1 MVTEGGRGKGE
12 RGRSSLTSDFHLR
25 PSAFEV
31 PTSDFRVMVLMGGP
45 SAEHA
50 ISLKSGHG
58 VVEALTCRGCVVNP
72 VTVPQDVTTDEA
84 LQFVRISV
92 QREHPDVVFL
102 ALHGAFGED
111 GTVQQ
116 LCQELGV
123 AYTGSDPAAS
133 RLGMDK
139 IASRRRFE
147 RAGLRTPA
155 WRVVDAASGEHP
167 QQALGTQRV
176 PVVVKPANQGSSLG
190 VAIVQDVEQLAGA
203 IRDAARFD
211 ARILIEEFVQ
221 GREVTVGIVA
231 ERPLPVVEIQAHRPF
246 FDYAAKYTPGQ
257 TTYLVPSTLPAS
269 VARRAQQAALT
280 AHGALGCRDFSRVD
294 LIIDRR
300 NRPVVLEVNTIPGL
314 TPTSL
319 LPKAAGCTSLSY
331 DDLCEWITRL
341 ALARAEAM
349 QAPFEVAA
357 AR

>member
-1 MVTEGGRGKGE
+1 LLIASM
-12 RGRSSLTSDFHLR
+12 SSA
-25 PSAFEV
+25 P
-31 PTSDFRVMVLMGGP
+31 RVLVFMGGP

-50 ISLKSGHG
+50 VSLKSGHG
-58 VVEALTCRGCVVNP
+58 VVDALSRLGYAVIP
-72 VTVPQDVTTDEA
+72 VTVPQDAAIDEA

-92 QREHPDVVFL
+92 QRESPEVVFV

-116 LCQELGV
+116 LCEELGV

-147 RAGLRTPA
+147 QAGLRTPA
-155 WRVVDAASGEHP
+155 WRVVDPAAGEDP
-167 QQALGTQRV
+167 RRALGTQRV
-176 PVVVKPANQGSSLG
+176 PVVVKPANQGSSIG
-190 VAIVQDVEQLAGA
+190 VTIVHDMGQLTDA

-211 ARILIEEFVQ
+211 ARILIEAFVQ

-231 ERPLPVVEIQAHRPF
+231 DEPLPVVEIQAHRPF

-257 TTYLVPSTLPAS
+257 TSYLVPSTLPAR
-269 VARRAQQAALT
+269 VARRAQQAALK
-280 AHGALGCRDFSRVD
+280 AHHALGCRDFSRVD
-294 LIIDRR
+294 LIVDRR

-319 LPKAAGCTSLSY
+319 LPKAAGCRGCSY
-331 DDLCEWITRL
+331 DELCERL
-341 ALARAEAM
+341 TSRALLRASRSPLRSRGFATAKQGFGEA
-349 QAPFEVAA
+349 VL
-357 AR
+357 R

>member
-1 MVTEGGRGKGE
+1 MWFGSFRIPNSEFRITPM
-12 RGRSSLTSDFHLR
+12 SSL
-25 PSAFEV
+25 P
-31 PTSDFRVMVLMGGP
+31 RVMVLMGGP

-58 VVEALTCRGCVVNP
+58 VVEALTRRGCVVSP

-84 LQFVRISV
+84 IQFVRISV
-92 QREHPDVVFL
+92 PRENPDVVFL

-116 LCQELGV
+116 LCEELGV

-155 WRVVDAASGEHP
+155 WRVVDPAAGENP
-167 QQALGTQRV
+167 QRALGTQRV
-176 PVVVKPANQGSSLG
+176 PVVVKPANQGSSIG
-190 VAIVQDVEQLAGA
+190 VTIVQDAGQIGGA
-203 IRDAARFD
+203 IREAARYD
-211 ARILIEEFVQ
+211 TRVLIEEFIQ

-257 TTYLVPSTLPAS
+257 TTYLVPSTLPART
-269 VARRAQQAALT
+269 ARRAQHTALL
-280 AHGALGCRDFSRVD
+280 AHRALGCRDFSRVD

-319 LPKAAGCTSLSY
+319 LPKAAGCLGLSY
-331 DDLCEWITRL
+331 DDLCERL
-341 ALARAEAM
+341 TSMALDRAVRAEAIHDSLG
-349 QAPFEVAA
+349 VSTL
-357 AR
+357 R